1 MSTPKLG
8 GQIPKIAG
16 RVAAALGD
24 VESDVN
30 VGAGT
35 GAYEPA
41 DRCYGGVRWSGRMI
55 RNHR

>member
-1 MSTPKLG
+1 VSTPKLG
-8 GQIPKIAG
+8 GQIPKSPG
-16 RVAAALGD
+16 VSQLGW
-24 VESDVN
+24 VTGVGLN

-41 DRCYGGVRWSGRMI
+41 DLCYGGVRWSGRMI